1 MTDLLKS
8 QIFGQLKILLGAY
21 SNELVVRG
29 EKTHQYNLY
38 GTKEVQLPHKLEK
51 GMYFASTAINKG
63 FVGFYFF
70 PIYTHPHEFKNLDP
84 ALLKC
89 LKGKSCFHIKKDDV
103 HLYQAIR
110 AALAQGYDLYKRIKY
125 L

>member
-1 MTDLLKS
+1 MTEDLKLKVFASIKDLL
-8 QIFGQLKILLGAY
+8 IPYVVNL
-21 SNELVVRG
+21 EVRG
-29 EKTHQYNLY
+29 QQADQYHLY
-38 GTKEVQLPHKLEK
+38 GQKEVQLPHKVQQ
-51 GMYFASTAINKG
+51 GMYFASVVNNKG

-89 LKGKSCFHIKKDDV
+89 LKGKSCFHIKKDDAQ
-103 HLYQAIR
+103 LYQAIR